1 MDNSN
6 NFTAYASKFL
16 SSRILGASSGHS
28 PIFHAN
34 YDDRC
39 SNQGPWMNDDEIEQ
53 EMAHL
58 QQSTLNRNST
68 PASESRSPSPNEHLN
83 RSTGSQRS
91 GVSTPDPNHINQA
104 QSLFTN
110 QSKLSFHKPPTPE
123 PEPEPQEEIELQ
135 LSQPLLNRPQGD
147 HNDDIEEDEQ
157 QPHQLFIQS
166 PAPTPTVPSI
176 TRTPIRK
183 YRDAPFIVTYGF
195 SIISVISIGIF
206 TLFRN
211 NDTAIP
217 PPNATP
223 FITTTLLHSTPLLVA
238 LTTIALLLG
247 AMHLII
253 LKNAITPIL
262 YTAIAVILF
271 GLLGSSTWAFAGS
284 FIDDDESDSSW
295 SSWWQSTGLR
305 VFSLIPMIII
315 VWFSRTL
322 YIRRHKLKRS
332 IKIVELSSQV
342 ILEHPTLII
351 YHLGLTLF
359 STLLSIP
366 YAWLVYKLLRI
377 GHWDSNDSG
386 LIWHVNTSSDLL
398 VAYVI
403 LVGFWTWGLLRGIAA
418 VTTSG
423 VLGAWYFNRHDPH
436 QPSPHIIVSNSFYR
450 STHASFGSICLA
462 SIILTTAS
470 LLVRVLVRLR
480 NLNNSGITR
489 FHPVSIVF
497 TAISMVAAMTLG
509 FIDHISNYALI
520 HVGITGE
527 AFTPSA
533 KRVKQLV
540 NRREVKGLMDDL
552 LVKTTIRLFAITVSL
567 LSAVAGFIYCAHYL
581 NQSLHSPIIAIVAGW
596 LTYSAIRMWCDLLT
610 STVDSVYVCY
620 CFDVSTNQQH
630 CIKASEAFGNAHQ
643 ARQPV

>member
-58 QQSTLNRNST
+58 QQSTLYRNST

-195 SIISVISIGIF
+195 SIISVISIVIF

-211 NDTAIP
+211 NVSVFLLRAYESNYTLRIP
-217 PPNATP
+217 RYRHRTQH
-223 FITTTLLHSTPLLVA
+223 HS
-238 LTTIALLLG
+238 
-247 AMHLII
+247 
-253 LKNAITPIL
+253 
-262 YTAIAVILF
+262 
-271 GLLGSSTWAFAGS
+271 
-284 FIDDDESDSSW
+284 
-295 SSWWQSTGLR
+295 
-305 VFSLIPMIII
+305 
-315 VWFSRTL
+315 SRQPS
-322 YIRRHKLKRS
+322 YIRHLC
-332 IKIVELSSQV
+332 SS
-342 ILEHPTLII
+342 
-351 YHLGLTLF
+351 
-359 STLLSIP
+359 
-366 YAWLVYKLLRI
+366 R
-377 GHWDSNDSG
+377 
-386 LIWHVNTSSDLL
+386 
-398 VAYVI
+398 
-403 LVGFWTWGLLRGIAA
+403 
-418 VTTSG
+418 
-423 VLGAWYFNRHDPH
+423 
-436 QPSPHIIVSNSFYR
+436 
-450 STHASFGSICLA
+450 
-462 SIILTTAS
+462 
-470 LLVRVLVRLR
+470 
-480 NLNNSGITR
+480 
-489 FHPVSIVF
+489 
-497 TAISMVAAMTLG
+497 
-509 FIDHISNYALI
+509 
-520 HVGITGE
+520 
-527 AFTPSA
+527 
-533 KRVKQLV
+533 
-540 NRREVKGLMDDL
+540 
-552 LVKTTIRLFAITVSL
+552 
-567 LSAVAGFIYCAHYL
+567 
-581 NQSLHSPIIAIVAGW
+581 
-596 LTYSAIRMWCDLLT
+596 
-610 STVDSVYVCY
+610 
-620 CFDVSTNQQH
+620 
-630 CIKASEAFGNAHQ
+630 
-643 ARQPV
+643 